1 MINKYKGES
10 ALILTT
16 LIWGGTFAIIKT
28 ALHSISPMMF
38 LTLRFTTAAILLLP
52 FAYKKLKKMDSYAFK
67 GGLILG
73 FLYFAGFAAQT
84 MGLKYTSATKSG
96 FITGTFIIFT
106 PFFQI
111 IMEKKM
117 PGKGNVMGIALVI
130 LGLLF
135 LSSKG
140 IHFFDM
146 FNELG
151 SNFNVGDVLTL
162 ICAFFYALYIV
173 YMDIISKK
181 VDYMPLVFMQVAFTA
196 VGAILFGMVFQFTGV
211 DQTSFIINKD
221 VILAVLYT
229 SLLATIITTT
239 LQTKYQKYTTPSK
252 AGIIFSLE
260 PIFAAIVAYFL
271 LSEKISNFG
280 YIGCIFIFCGL
291 LISELMDKNYVKE

>member
-16 LIWGGTFAIIKT
+16 VIWGGTFAIIKT

-38 LTLRFTTAAILLLP
+38 LTLRFSTAAILLFP
-52 FAYKKLKKMDSYAFK
+52 FVFGQLKKMDSTAVK

-73 FLYFAGFAAQT
+73 FLYFAGFATQT
-84 MGLKYTSATKSG
+84 VGLNYTSATKSG

-111 IMEKKM
+111 LMEKKM
-117 PGKGNVMGIALVI
+117 PGRGNVIGIAVVVV
-130 LGLLF
+130 GLLF
-135 LSSKG
+135 LSTKG
-140 IHFFDM
+140 IHFFDI
-146 FNELG
+146 FQDLG
-151 SNFNVGDVLTL
+151 SNFNIGDFLTL
-162 ICAFFYALYIV
+162 ICAFFYSLYIV
-173 YMDIISKK
+173 YLDIISKK

-196 VGAILFGMVFQFTGV
+196 VGAILFVLIFQFAGV

-229 SLLATIITTT
+229 AILATVITTT
-239 LQTKYQKYTTPSK
+239 LQTKFQKYTTPSK

-260 PIFAAIVAYFL
+260 PIFAATVAYFL

>member
-16 LIWGGTFAIIKT
+16 LIWGGTFAIIKI

-52 FAYKKLKKMDSYAFK
+52 FVYKKLKKMDSYAFK

-84 MGLKYTSATKSG
+84 MGLQYTSATKSG

-211 DQTSFIINKD
+211 DQISFIINKD

>member
-1 MINKYKGES
+1 MITKYKGES
-10 ALILTT
+10 ALLLTT
-16 LIWGGTFAIIKT
+16 VIWGGTFAIIKT

-38 LTLRFTTAAILLLP
+38 LTLRFTTAALLLLP
-52 FAYKKLKKMDSYAFK
+52 FVFSKLRKMDSYAVK

-73 FLYFAGFAAQT
+73 FLYFGGFAAQT
-84 MGLKYTSATKSG
+84 LGLNYTSATKSG

-111 IMEKKM
+111 LMEKRM
-117 PGKGNVMGIALVI
+117 PGKGNVIGIVLVI
-130 LGLLF
+130 FGLVF

-140 IHFFDM
+140 THFYDL

-151 SNFNVGDVLTL
+151 SNFNVGDVLTF

-173 YMDIISKK
+173 YLDIISKK

-196 VGAILFGMVFQFTGV
+196 VGAIIFGMAFQFSGV
-211 DQTSFIINKD
+211 DQTGFIINKD

-229 SLLATIITTT
+229 ALLATVITTT

-291 LISELMDKNYVKE
+291 LISELMDKNIVKE

>member
-1 MINKYKGES
+1 
-10 ALILTT
+10 
-16 LIWGGTFAIIKT
+16 
-28 ALHSISPMMF
+28 
-38 LTLRFTTAAILLLP
+38 
-52 FAYKKLKKMDSYAFK
+52 MDSTAVK

-73 FLYFAGFAAQT
+73 FLYFAGFATQT
-84 MGLKYTSATKSG
+84 VGLNYTSATKSG

-111 IMEKKM
+111 LMEKKM
-117 PGKGNVMGIALVI
+117 PGRGNVIGIAVVVV
-130 LGLLF
+130 GLLF
-135 LSSKG
+135 LSTKG
-140 IHFFDM
+140 IHFFDI
-146 FNELG
+146 FQDLG
-151 SNFNVGDVLTL
+151 SNFNIGDFLTL
-162 ICAFFYALYIV
+162 ICAFFYSLYIV
-173 YMDIISKK
+173 YLDIISKK

-196 VGAILFGMVFQFTGV
+196 VGAILFVLIFQFAGV

-229 SLLATIITTT
+229 AILATVITTT
-239 LQTKYQKYTTPSK
+239 LQTKFQKYTTPSK

-260 PIFAAIVAYFL
+260 PIFAATVAYFL

>member
-1 MINKYKGES
+1 MVTKYKGES

-16 LIWGGTFAIIKT
+16 VIWGGTFAIIKT

-38 LTLRFTTAAILLLP
+38 LTLRFTTAAIILLP
-52 FAYKKLKKMDSYAFK
+52 FVYTKLMKMNSYAVK

-73 FLYFAGFAAQT
+73 FLYFGGFAAQT
-84 MGLKYTSATKSG
+84 IGLNYTSATKSG

-111 IMEKKM
+111 LMEKKM
-117 PGKGNVMGIALVI
+117 PGKGNVIGIGLVI

-135 LSSKG
+135 LFSRG
-140 IHFFDM
+140 THFLDLFH
-146 FNELG
+146 ELG
-151 SNFNVGDVLTL
+151 SNFNIGDIFTFV
-162 ICAFFYALYIV
+162 CAFFYALYIV
-173 YMDIISKK
+173 YLDIISKK

-196 VGAILFGMVFQFTGV
+196 VSAILFGLVFQFTGV

-221 VILAVLYT
+221 VILAVVYT
-229 SLLATIITTT
+229 SLLATIITTI

-291 LISELMDKNYVKE
+291 LISEVMDKNNGKE

>member
-1 MINKYKGES
+1 MITKYKGES

-16 LIWGGTFAIIKT
+16 LIWGGTFAIIKQ

-38 LTLRFTTAAILLLP
+38 LTLRFSTAAILLLP
-52 FAYKKLKKMDSYAFK
+52 FVYKKLRKMDSYAVK

-84 MGLKYTSATKSG
+84 VGLNYTTATKSG

-117 PGKGNVMGIALVI
+117 PGKGNIIGIALVI

-140 IHFFDM
+140 VHFFDM
-146 FNELG
+146 FQELG

-181 VDYMPLVFMQVAFTA
+181 VDYMPLVFMQIAFTA
-196 VGAILFGMVFQFTGV
+196 VGAILFGLVFQFTGV
-211 DQTSFIINKD
+211 DQTNFIINKD
-221 VILAVLYT
+221 VIFAVLYT

-260 PIFAAIVAYFL
+260 PIFAAIVAYFI

-291 LISELMDKNYVKE
+291 LISEVMDKNSVKE

>member
-10 ALILTT
+10 ALIITT
-16 LIWGGTFAIIKT
+16 VIWGATFAIIKT

-38 LTLRFTTAAILLLP
+38 LTLRFTTAAIILFP
-52 FAYKKLKKMDSYAFK
+52 FVFKKLKKLNSYAVK

-73 FLYFAGFAAQT
+73 FLYFGGFAAQT
-84 MGLKYTSATKSG
+84 IGLQYTSATKSG

-117 PGKGNVMGIALVI
+117 PGKGNVIGIALVI

-135 LSSKG
+135 LFSKG
-140 IHFFDM
+140 THYFDL
-146 FNELG
+146 FHEFG
-151 SNFNVGDVLTL
+151 SNFNIGDVLTF

-173 YMDIISKK
+173 YLDIISKK
-181 VDYMPLVFMQVAFTA
+181 VDFMPLVFMQVAFTA
-196 VGAILFGMVFQFTGV
+196 VGAILFGIVFQLSGV
-211 DQTSFIINKD
+211 NQTSFIINKD
-221 VILAVLYT
+221 VIIAVLYT

-291 LISELMDKNYVKE
+291 LISEMMDKNNVKE